1 METAA
6 LLGYTVCMSKTAILI
21 IGIAIILIFAA
32 LTVLLLYKI
41 GLANAVF
48 TYCFSRSDKQK
59 WSRNCSNRNDRAL
72 LRMWDS
78 GVEWAQENKDA
89 KSEIETVSGGITL
102 AAQYFDFGFDKAV
115 IITHGMFESSM
126 YSYYYAEVFK
136 QAGFNCLLPDSR
148 AHGLS
153 DGSFMMAG
161 GEEKRDIIEWAA
173 LLHDRYGIK
182 NIILHGI
189 AMGASSTLLAANEAD
204 CPSYV
209 KGLILDGCYPE
220 FEDYFKRFLELRKFG
235 AKTYGS
241 AMKKLY
247 RRTGVSA
254 DSVSSIKT
262 AKDIE
267 IPALF
272 IVGKK
277 DELVPEDAGRRLF
290 DEYGSE
296 CANKAKQLLLL
307 ERGTS
312 EKLRFADPE
321 EYDEAVSEFLKTLN
335 L

>member
-1 METAA
+1 METPS

-21 IGIAIILIFAA
+21 IGIAIILFCAA

-78 GVEWAQENKDA
+78 GVEWAEENKSF

-102 AAQYFDFGFDKAV
+102 SAQYFDFGFDKAV
-115 IITHGMFESSM
+115 IISHGMFESSM
-126 YSYYYAEVFK
+126 YSYYYAEVFR

-148 AHGLS
+148 ANGLS

-161 GEEKRDIIEWAA
+161 RKEKRDIIEWAA

-182 NIILHGI
+182 NIVLHGI
-189 AMGASSTLLAANEAD
+189 AMGAASSLLAAVEAD

-220 FEDYFKRFLELRKFG
+220 FADYFKRFLDLRKFG
-235 AKTYGS
+235 SKNYGS

-247 RRTGVSA
+247 RRTGVSE
-254 DSVSSIKT
+254 DSISPMKI
-262 AKDIE
+262 AKDAE
-267 IPALF
+267 LPALF
-272 IVGKK
+272 ISGKK
-277 DELVPEDAGRRLF
+277 DELVPEEASRTLF
-290 DEYGSE
+290 EEYGTG
-296 CANKAKQLLLL
+296 CGNKNKELILLDH
-307 ERGTS
+307 GTS

-321 EYDEAVSEFLKTLN
+321 KYDKAVLQFLESLN